1 MMTAPSGRTPDGR
14 TIAALVILLGLSILL
29 NAVDRGALGVA
40 APLMKAELGLSAT
53 QFGFAAS
60 AFFVTY
66 GALQPAIGWLCDRI
80 SVYRLLAFGVAL
92 WALSTMLTGW
102 ASGLTALIVLRLTL
116 GIGESFAFPSATKII
131 ASHVP
136 AAQRGLATSA
146 IGVGLALGPALGTLA
161 GGAILAQ
168 YGWRPVFI
176 TFGAVTLLWLVPW
189 LMAMRT
195 LPVPMAIARP
205 ASFPYRALLAQKALW
220 WLGVGQV
227 TANYCFFFM
236 STWLPLYLVS
246 GRGLSLATMTTFATL
261 TFAVQAVSAVL
272 VGYLS
277 DRLVAQGRDEGAVRR
292 GILVATQVAL
302 VIGISG
308 LAFATSPGDVL
319 GWLLFTGAAMGCGPG
334 MVYAMSQMFAGP
346 RLAGS
351 WVGVQNA
358 LASLSGILGPV
369 VTGLIVDASGSY
381 FGAFVF
387 AAAVS
392 AAGALLFAFALP
404 PIRQIEID

>member
-1 MMTAPSGRTPDGR
+1 MITAPSSRR
-14 TIAALVILLGLSILL
+14 IAALVILLGLAILL
-29 NAVDRGALGVA
+29 NSVDRGALGVA
-40 APLMKAELGLSAT
+40 APLMKGELGLSAT

-80 SVYRLLAFGVAL
+80 SVYRLLAFGLAL

-102 ASGLTALIVLRLTL
+102 ASGLTALILLRLTL
-116 GIGESFAFPSATKII
+116 GLGESFALPGATKII

-136 AAQRGLATSA
+136 AAQRGIATA
-146 IGVGLALGPALGTLA
+146 MIGVGLALGPALGTLA
-161 GGAILAQ
+161 GGAILARF
-168 YGWRPVFI
+168 GWRPLFI
-176 TFGAVTLLWLVPW
+176 SFGAVTLLWLVPW
-189 LMAMRT
+189 LLAVRR
-195 LPVPMAIARP
+195 LPRQVEAVRP
-205 ASFPYRALLAQKALW
+205 APFSYRALLSQKALW
-220 WLGVGQV
+220 WLGIGQV

-236 STWLPLYLVS
+236 STWLPLYLVT
-246 GRGLSLATMTTFATL
+246 GRGLSLPTMTAFATL
-261 TFAVQAVSAVL
+261 TFAVQAISAVL

-277 DRLVAQGRDEGAVRR
+277 DQLVAQGRDEGAVRR
-292 GILVATQVAL
+292 WILVATQVAL
-302 VIGISG
+302 TVGISG
-308 LAFATSPGDVL
+308 RAFAASPAAVL
-319 GWLLFTGAAMGCGPG
+319 GWLLFTGAAMGCGPV
-334 MVYAMSQMFAGP
+334 MVYAMSQMYAGP

-381 FGAFVF
+381 FGAFAF
-387 AAAVS
+387 AAAIS

-404 PIRQIEID
+404 PIRQIEIA

>member
-1 MMTAPSGRTPDGR
+1 MVTAPSGR

-29 NAVDRGALGVA
+29 NSVDRGALGVA
-40 APLMKAELGLSAT
+40 APLMKSQLGLSAT
-53 QFGFAAS
+53 QFGLAAS

-66 GALQPAIGWLCDRI
+66 GALQPVTGWLCDRV

-102 ASGLTALIVLRLTL
+102 VSGLTTLVLLRLTL
-116 GIGESFAFPSATKII
+116 GIGESFAFPSASKII

-136 AAQRGLATSA
+136 AAQRGLASAA

-161 GGAILAQ
+161 GGAILARS
-168 YGWRPVFI
+168 GWRPIFI

-189 LMAMRT
+189 FLAVRT
-195 LPVPMAIARP
+195 LPKPVEMVRP
-205 ASFPYRALLAQKALW
+205 APFAYRALLAQKALW
-220 WLGVGQV
+220 WLGFGQV

-236 STWLPLYLVS
+236 STWLPLYLVT
-246 GRGLSLATMTTFATL
+246 GRGLSIATMTVFATL
-261 TFAVQAVSAVL
+261 TFAVQAVSAIV

-277 DRLVAQGRDEGAVRR
+277 DRLVALGRDEGAVRR

-302 VIGISG
+302 AIGISG
-308 LAFATSPGDVL
+308 LAFATSPAAVL

-334 MVYAMSQMFAGP
+334 MVYAISQMFAGP
-346 RLAGS
+346 RLTGS

-392 AAGALLFAFALP
+392 ALGALLFAFALP
-404 PIRQIEID
+404 PIREIDIA

>member
-1 MMTAPSGRTPDGR
+1 MTSNQGGR
-14 TIAALVILLGLSILL
+14 AVAVLVVLLGLSILL
-29 NAVDRGALGVA
+29 NSVDRGALGVA
-40 APLMKAELGLSAT
+40 APLMKAQLGLSAT

-66 GALQPAIGWLCDRI
+66 GALQPAIGWLCDRV

-92 WALSTMLTGW
+92 WALSTMLVGW
-102 ASGLTALIVLRLTL
+102 VGGLTSLVVLRLTL

-131 ASHVP
+131 ARHVP
-136 AAQRGLATSA
+136 STQRGLATAS

-161 GGAILAQ
+161 GGAILAEL
-168 YGWRPVFI
+168 GWRAVFVV
-176 TFGAVTLLWLVPW
+176 FGAVTLFWLVPW
-189 LMAMRT
+189 FIAVRT
-195 LPVPMAIARP
+195 LPKAIETARP
-205 ASFPYRALLAQKALW
+205 VPFSYRALLKQKSLW
-220 WLGVGQV
+220 WLGFGQV

-236 STWLPLYLVS
+236 STWLPLYLVT
-246 GRGLSLATMTTFATL
+246 GRGLSIPTMTVFAAA
-261 TFAVQAVSAVL
+261 TFAVQAISAVL

-292 GILVATQVAL
+292 WILVATQVAL
-302 VIGISG
+302 AIGITG
-308 LAFATSPGDVL
+308 LAFATSQTAVL
-319 GWLLFTGAAMGCGPG
+319 GWLLFTGIGMGCGPV

-346 RLAGS
+346 RLSGS

-381 FGAFVF
+381 FGAFAF

-404 PIRQIEID
+404 PIRQIEIA

>member
-1 MMTAPSGRTPDGR
+1 MIKSPSGR

-29 NAVDRGALGVA
+29 NSVDRGALGVA
-40 APLMKAELGLSAT
+40 APLMKSELGLSAT

-102 ASGLTALIVLRLTL
+102 ASGLMALILLRLTL
-116 GIGESFAFPSATKII
+116 GLGESFAFPAATKII

-136 AAQRGLATSA
+136 AAQRGIATA
-146 IGVGLALGPALGTLA
+146 MIGVGLALGPALGTLA
-161 GGAILAQ
+161 GGAILARF
-168 YGWRPVFI
+168 GWRPVFI

-189 LMAMRT
+189 LLAVRR
-195 LPVPMAIARP
+195 LPKPVEAVRP
-205 ASFPYRALLAQKALW
+205 APFSYRALLAQKALW
-220 WLGVGQV
+220 WLGFGQV

-236 STWLPLYLVS
+236 STWLPLYLVT
-246 GRGLSLATMTTFATL
+246 GRGLSLPTMTAFATL
-261 TFAVQAVSAVL
+261 TFAVQAISAVA
-272 VGYLS
+272 VGTLS
-277 DRLVAQGRDEGAVRR
+277 DWMVAGGRDEGAVRR
-292 GILVATQVAL
+292 WILVATQVGL

-308 LAFATSPGDVL
+308 LAFAISPAAVL
-319 GWLLFTGAAMGCGPG
+319 GWLLFTGIAMGCGPV
-334 MVYAMSQMFAGP
+334 MVYAMSQMYAGP

-369 VTGLIVDASGSY
+369 VTGMIVDASGSY

-392 AAGALLFAFALP
+392 GAGALLFAFALP
-404 PIRQIEID
+404 PIRQIEIA